1 MDYFA
6 SGPLSER
13 GEISEL
19 TRKGNAAT
27 IEQQIE
33 AAGFGTF
40 QYTAILAFILFII
53 ADGMELVVTNVI
65 WGVLPR
71 EEWGMEEA
79 WRAYLVSASFFG
91 FVGGAAIGGIVGD
104 NYGRRP
110 LLYVHSILFI
120 PASIVAGVAW
130 NGAVLL
136 TTRVMVGISIGLVLP
151 TCVSMMSEMTP
162 PSHRG
167 RSSIVIPGNA
177 MLSTVVKW
185 QAATSFSKASI
196 KSHEHSKL
204 YMNIAKEYLSANK
217 LNLLLRAIT

>member
-6 SGPLSER
+6 DSSGPLSER

-40 QYTAILAFILFII
+40 QYTAILAFVLFII

-136 TTRVMVGISIGLVLP
+136 ITRVMVGISIGLVLP

-177 MLSTVVKW
+177 S
-185 QAATSFSKASI
+185 
-196 KSHEHSKL
+196 
-204 YMNIAKEYLSANK
+204 
-217 LNLLLRAIT
+217 